1 MHHPMAIIIKTDN
14 PNLLLDKIYEG
25 LASRKV
31 EKWTV
36 IPDGRITPS
45 PLLWKNEAFLK
56 PQIWVEESEL
66 RFGLIKRKDRKYIT
80 SKLYTYFH
88 VKFVEML
95 LANFETDFKEVT
107 VTAFSTPPD
116 NF

>member
-1 MHHPMAIIIKTDN
+1 MAIIIKTHN

-25 LASRKV
+25 IETRKV

-36 IPDGRITPS
+36 MTDGRITPS
-45 PLLWKNEAFLK
+45 QLLWKNEAFLK
-56 PQIWVEESEL
+56 PQIWVEENEL
-66 RFGLIKRKDRKYIT
+66 RFGLLKRKDRKHMT
-80 SKLYTYFH
+80 SKLYTFFH

-95 LANFETDFKEVT
+95 LTNFDTDFQDVT
-107 VTAFSTPPD
+107 ITALSSPPD